1 MSNPSKSPTDAV
13 LVATASPDLPAM
25 VIRPWERRVA
35 RRHDTDLL
43 VRLHTKDK
51 PNRSA
56 AIRNLSRAGAGLV
69 TGSRLSIGCRVQ
81 LELQLDPHSNVV
93 VSILGRLARLEIN
106 GEAKHFWERFRCAVS
121 FHEPITQDLLDAL
134 LLWGERADGSTPCP
148 RDTIDSLT
156 DE

>member
-1 MSNPSKSPTDAV
+1 MSNRNASPRDAV
-13 LVATASPDLPAM
+13 ATMAQGLPAV
-25 VIRPWERRVA
+25 VIRPRERRGTC
-35 RRHDTDLL
+35 RHVTNLL

-56 AIRNLSRAGAGLV
+56 AIQNLGLTGASLV
-69 TGSRLSIGCRVQ
+69 TSSRLSIGCRVH

-93 VSILGRLARLEIN
+93 VSIHGRLVRLEIN
-106 GEAKHFWERFRCAVS
+106 GEAKHFWERFRCAVA
-121 FHEPITQDLLDAL
+121 FHEPLAQDLIDAM

-148 RDTIDSLT
+148 RDAYDSLI